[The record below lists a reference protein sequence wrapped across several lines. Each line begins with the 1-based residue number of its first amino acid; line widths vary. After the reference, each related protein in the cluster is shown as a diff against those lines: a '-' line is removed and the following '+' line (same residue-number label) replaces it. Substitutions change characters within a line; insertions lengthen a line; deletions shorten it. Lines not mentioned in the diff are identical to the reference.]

1 MDFRVTEDQAA
12 LQEGIRNFCEGRV
25 SIDQLRELE
34 GPGFAADLWS
44 ELAEM
49 GVFALRLD
57 ESAGGVGLGTA
68 DAVLVFE
75 ELGKALVPGP
85 LAWTHLA
92 AGLVDGAADGTPP
105 LDDQGLLQRWVE
117 TMTAEFRA
125 LRSAAAQGR
134 ATLLDTY
141 GATNPAEFFAVATE
155 CFFETSDQLQRRHG
169 ALYGLLRDYYHQDPA
184 ARS

>member
-92 AGLVDGAADGTPP
+92 AGLVDGAADGSTVVGG
-105 LDDQGLLQRWVE
+105 LDLFAGGEGAQVVEHLEQIDALLVLRRDGV
-117 TMTAEFRA
+117 FRC
-125 LRSAAAQGR
+125 LNVR
-134 ATLLDTY
+134 ARERRL
-141 GATNPAEFFAVATE
+141 
-155 CFFETSDQLQRRHG
+155 QLHN
-169 ALYGLLRDYYHQDPA
+169 A
-184 ARS
+184 